1 MPYIRPMAPQVA
13 TTDRVDLPALLD
25 FVGPRHQW
33 VLGTVK
39 KSGWPQLSPVTGG
52 VTADG
57 HLAVATYPDRDKC
70 HNIRRN
76 PNVTICVL
84 SDHFGGAWVQVD
96 GSARVL
102 DMPEALDGLV
112 DYYRSVSGEHPNWD
126 EYREAMHRQAKSLI
140 VITPLE
146 WGPIA
151 TGGFPASVASMMRF
165 AQPDE

>member
-1 MPYIRPMAPQVA
+1 MAPKVA
-13 TTDRVDLPALLD
+13 TTDRVDRNALLE
-25 FVGPRHQW
+25 FVTPRHQW

-57 HLAVATYPDRDKC
+57 RLTVATYPDRDKC

-76 PNVTICVL
+76 SNVTLCVQ

-96 GSARVL
+96 GSAEVI
-102 DMPEALDGLV
+102 DMPDALDGLV
-112 DYYRSVSGEHPNWD
+112 DYYRAVSGEHPNWD
-126 EYREAMHRQAKSLI
+126 EYREAMVRQGKSLI
-140 VITPLE
+140 SITPVE

-165 AQPDE
+165 AQPDD